1 MVRLLTASLVL
12 TGAAAFASPVYP
24 ADIQTHLSLSA
35 PPPQSC
41 SLCHVNGVGA
51 VGTANTLFGK
61 AMRAQG
67 LVLENPT
74 SLNTALD
81 ALATAKTDSDG
92 DGMSDIDELK
102 AGRDPNVADNADGGT
117 GGGGGS
123 TSPGALTYGCGS
135 NEVPFLATGLGVLVL
150 LRRRERS

>member
-1 MVRLLTASLVL
+1 MLRLLLASLVL
-12 TGAAAFASPVYP
+12 TGAVALASPTYP
-24 ADIQTHLSLSA
+24 ADVQTHLSLSA

-51 VGTANTLFGK
+51 VGTVNTPFGK

-102 AGRDPNVADNADGGT
+102 AGRDPNVAESSDGGV
-117 GGGGGS
+117 GGGGG
-123 TSPGALTYGCGS
+123 TTTPGALTYGCGS
-135 NEVPFLATGLGVLVL
+135 NEVPLLVSGLGVLVL
-150 LRRRERS
+150 LRRRVRA

>member
-1 MVRLLTASLVL
+1 MVRLLTASFVL
-12 TGAAAFASPVYP
+12 TAAVAFASPTYP
-24 ADIQTHLSLSA
+24 ADVQTHLSLAA

-51 VGTANTLFGK
+51 VGTVNTPFGK

-81 ALATAKTDSDG
+81 ALAAAKTDSDA

-102 AGRDPNVADNADGGT
+102 AGRDPNVAENADGGM
-117 GGGGGS
+117 GGGGG
-123 TSPGALTYGCGS
+123 TTPGALTYGCGS
-135 NEVPFLATGLGVLVL
+135 NEVPLLATGLSVLVL
-150 LRRRERS
+150 LRRRVRS